1 MRFAPWAS
9 AGSAARSPLGTPM
22 WIGVLRAPCRQPWRH
37 SAPVFVE
44 VFSCGEVVCSATL
57 PEDLRT
63 IDRQGPEM
71 PVQQQ
76 SAFLSHSLRISLTSA
91 QRRLHLLS
99 GVFSQVQHF

>member
-1 MRFAPWAS
+1 M
-9 AGSAARSPLGTPM
+9 AALG
-22 WIGVLRAPCRQPWRH
+22 IRH

-57 PEDLRT
+57 PEDLRA
-63 IDRQGPEM
+63 IDRQGPER

-76 SAFLSHSLRISLTSA
+76 SAVLAPYLRISLTSA

-99 GVFSQVQHF
+99 GVFCGRFHEGDP